1 MNKYLLL
8 VTLLVSHIAAADVIG
23 NRFHQE
29 VPNAKASIQSSLNN
43 PNFKGFNA
51 EGYCKDQACINEMN
65 NPSQSQ
71 YLNNDAALIAEGE
84 KQLVTNPNA
93 ANITEGFN
101 NRPKHTID
109 PNDPAYRNAKTY
121 MDNSYNISHG
131 ISNKYVDCEGGDIC
145 KYVDTKRLCSE
156 PTGQPAYCHSEAY
169 VVSTGTKAD
178 RKTFT
183 VNGTL
188 GSYTLNKAETVT
200 QIDTP
205 TLTTDRVQ
213 NGVKCTNGNF
223 TIAMTLW
230 VNGSQVASFTGTR
243 HQKTEG
249 SGIFNS
255 RCYVSYTVP
264 ARYTTL
270 NPSRNLHTFRLE
282 VKADNR
288 TLAPKGHGYVT
299 AHFTQKTV
307 QMGWRDNC
315 KGIPNQCSQKQEVC
329 VEGAGTRYINGV
341 PVYLDC
347 WKKKRTY
354 QCQYPNTCTP
364 LLGKAVTGAPLTCQ
378 IENKGCK
385 TQVLGVCVEN
395 SVNLACE
402 ERQCEQTNLVCGETM
417 FCLNGDCYFEEQKQN
432 GNFSEAASALA
443 ALGEAAAS
451 LNADNLR
458 IFTGKP
464 AFCDKKPI
472 GLSDCCAD
480 SGWGNDIGLT
490 QCSAEEKGLAS
501 AKEKKLTIEL
511 GEYCAEKVLGVC
523 IRKKK
528 SYCQFDSKMTRI
540 IQEQGK
546 KQLGL
551 GFGSKKEPDCQGF
564 TPEQLQQVDFS
575 KIDMSEFYGDLE
587 ANMELPN
594 MQEIQDRIN
603 DKYGDLA
610 Q

>member
-1 MNKYLLL
+1 MNQYLLL

-29 VPNAKASIQSSLNN
+29 VPNAKASIQSSLSN

-145 KYVDTKRLCSE
+145 KYVDTKRQCSE

-169 VVSTGTKAD
+169 PINVNITNGRHVIPVNGEFGVLPLPQNMNVSQIDLPAIRRVPQTVPGGCESSSRPIPVDIHINGQKVT
-178 RKTFT
+178 R
-183 VNGTL
+183 VNGTFDVLNL
-188 GSYTLNKAETVT
+188 GYSCRLSIAIPATSITFSPHKPLSSIL
-200 QIDTP
+200 IDFSSEHYF
-205 TLTTDRVQ
+205 
-213 NGVKCTNGNF
+213 NMIAHGNIIVH
-223 TIAMTLW
+223 TKKE
-230 VNGSQVASFTGTR
+230 N
-243 HQKTEG
+243 TE
-249 SGIFNS
+249 
-255 RCYVSYTVP
+255 
-264 ARYTTL
+264 
-270 NPSRNLHTFRLE
+270 
-282 VKADNR
+282 
-288 TLAPKGHGYVT
+288 
-299 AHFTQKTV
+299 
-307 QMGWRDNC
+307 MGWRDNC
-315 KGIPNQCSQKQEVC
+315 KGIPNQCSQTQEIC

-378 IENKGCK
+378 IDNKGCK

-395 SVNLACE
+395 SVNLTCE

-551 GFGSKKEPDCQGF
+551 GFGSKKHPDCQGF